1 MLRRRTAVLAGV
13 LSLAAIAG
21 CAGIKDALTSHV
33 NVAARAGSRELTS
46 QQLADLMTTGQM
58 PPRKELAQAVASLWV
73 NYQLLAQAA
82 AKSDTLGDPGVA
94 DDAMWAQVAQRK
106 LGKLQAERMKTATKP
121 SEAELTAA
129 YAKGELLVVRHILFS
144 ADQNSMKPEQV
155 AAAKVKAENVR
166 KTLTPANFVA
176 AVKQYS
182 GDPGSK
188 ETGGEYL
195 WPTPQIPQMV
205 PEFEK
210 TSRELAPGD
219 ISPPIQT
226 QFGFHIIYREPYA
239 EAKPKFDSAYA
250 NVYAQKAESVWIAGM
265 ETNSKV
271 KVKDGIG
278 PLVKSIASNV
288 DAHRTDRTVVVSSSV
303 VDLRASR
310 IAHWIAAYPP
320 QMRVRQQVSEAPDS
334 IIPLFVK
341 TLMRNELLLR
351 AADSAKLTVEPAEM
365 DQIRGAFRSSVQNTM
380 GALGLLPNQLT
391 DSAAAGAD
399 KATVAQTRIDA
410 YFEKLI
416 KNQAQFVDISEPVAI
431 ALRKKYEG
439 SVTDA
444 GIERAVAIATEAKAK
459 ADSTAAA
466 TMPPSVVPTP
476 GATPPA
482 AAPPVTPPAT
492 KKTP

>member
-21 CAGIKDALTSHV
+21 CSGIKDALTSHV

-46 QQLADLMTTGQM
+46 SQLADLMTTGQM
-58 PPRKELAQAVASLWV
+58 PPRKELAMAVASLWV

-82 AKSDTLGDPGVA
+82 AKSDTLGDAGVA
-94 DDAMWAQVAQRK
+94 EDAMWAQVAQRK
-106 LGKLQAERMKTATKP
+106 LGKLQQERLKTAPKP
-121 SEAELTAA
+121 TPAELESA
-129 YAKGELLVVRHILFS
+129 YPKGELLVVRHILIS
-144 ADQNSMKPEQV
+144 ADQANMKPEQI
-155 AAAKVKAENVR
+155 AAAKKKADDIR

-176 AVKQYS
+176 AVKQHS

-210 TSRELAPGD
+210 ASRELAPGA
-219 ISPPIQT
+219 ISDPVQT

-239 EAKPKFDSAYA
+239 EAKAKFDSAYA
-250 NVYAQKAESVWIAGM
+250 GIAAARAESVWIAGM
-265 ETNSKV
+265 EERSKV

-278 PLVKSIASNV
+278 PLVKSIAENV
-288 DAHRTDRTVVVSSSV
+288 DAHRTNRTVIVSSSV
-303 VDLRASR
+303 TDLRASR
-310 IAHWIAAYPP
+310 VAHWIAAYPP
-320 QMRVRQQVSEAPDS
+320 QMRVRQQISQAPDS
-334 IIPLFVK
+334 IIPLFAK

-351 AADSAKLTVEPAEM
+351 AADSAKLTLEPAEM

-380 GALGLLPNQLT
+380 GALGLLPRQLT

-399 KATVAQTRIDA
+399 KATVAQTRIDS
-410 YFEKLI
+410 YFERLI

-439 SVTDA
+439 SVTEA
-444 GIERAVAIATEAKAK
+444 GIERAVTLATEAKAK
-459 ADSTAAA
+459 ADSAAAA
-466 TMPPSVVPTP
+466 TMPPSAVPNP
-476 GATPPA
+476 GAPPQ
-482 AAPPVTPPAT
+482 AAPPVAAPPAT

>member
-21 CAGIKDALTSHV
+21 CSGIKDALTSHV

-58 PPRKELAQAVASLWV
+58 PPRKELAMAVASLWV

-82 AKSDTLGDPGVA
+82 AKSDTLGGADVA

-106 LGKLQAERMKTATKP
+106 LGKLQQERLKTATKP
-121 SEAELTAA
+121 SAAELEAA
-129 YAKGELLVVRHILFS
+129 YPKGELMVVRHILIS
-144 ADQNSMKPEQV
+144 ADQSKPETFT
-155 AAAKVKAENVR
+155 AAKKKADDLR

-176 AVKQYS
+176 AVKQHS

-188 ETGGEYL
+188 ETGGEYV
-195 WPTPQIPQMV
+195 WPSQQIPQMV

-210 TSRELAPGD
+210 GSRELTPGA
-219 ISPPIQT
+219 ISEPIQT
-226 QFGFHIIYREPYA
+226 NFGFHIIYREPYA
-239 EAKPKFDSAYA
+239 EAKAKFDTAYA
-250 NVYAQKAESVWIAGM
+250 GVFAAKAESVWIAGM
-265 ETNSKV
+265 EERSKV

-278 PLVKSIASNV
+278 PLVKSIAENV
-288 DAHRTDRTVVVSSSV
+288 DAHRTNRTVIVSSSA

-310 IAHWIAAYPP
+310 VAHWIAAYPP
-320 QMRVRQQVSEAPDS
+320 QMRVRQQLAQAPDS
-334 IIPLFVK
+334 IIPMFAK

-351 AADSAKLTVEPAEM
+351 AADSAKLTLEPAEM

-380 GALGLLPNQLT
+380 GALGLLPAQLT

-399 KATVAQTRIDA
+399 KATVAQTRIDS
-410 YFEKLI
+410 YFERLI

-444 GIERAVAIATEAKAK
+444 GVERAVTIATAAKAK
-459 ADSTAAA
+459 ADSAAAA
-466 TMPPSVVPTP
+466 TMPPSAVPNP
-476 GATPPA
+476 GAPPQ
-482 AAPPVTPPAT
+482 AAPPVSAPPAT